1 MFLPFSKP
9 NEIKVLQYLLD
20 ECTRR
25 LDEMNSISDND
36 KDEQLITIA
45 SGPVESMA
53 RLRLQERAVLLSN
66 IKRLNIELVSIQG
79 PDTRE
84 YYQERRLRE
93 MNLLRPLD
101 DSEIVLPGDRP
112 PLDDNY

>member
-1 MFLPFSKP
+1 MFQPFSKP

-20 ECTRR
+20 QCTKS
-25 LDEMNSISDND
+25 LDEMNAISSND
-36 KDEQLITIA
+36 QDEKLSSQGN
-45 SGPVESMA
+45 GPAESMA
-53 RLRLQERAVLLSN
+53 RLRLQERAVLSNN
-66 IKRLNIELVSIQG
+66 IKRLNVELLSIQG

-101 DSEIVLPGDRP
+101 DNEIVLPGDRP
-112 PLDDNY
+112 PFDDNY